1 MRTRLL
7 LFFAI
12 LLMYSSWCT
21 SGNLDSVR
29 KAVSDLPDDTATVVK
44 LIRLS
49 EVWGR
54 SDESIAEFLASK
66 AYTLATKLGVGKVLF
81 WARINLGNKL
91 LGRGNYTE
99 AGIHLQESLRLAEEL
114 NDPEAVA
121 KACVSLGNFYG
132 YQDQGDAALPYYD
145 RALKYFKSVHNL
157 SRMETVIN
165 NIGNI
170 YYGKTIYDRS
180 FLQKAEGYFMEAHDM
195 LRDLKDTVKLIANE
209 NNLGLVFSDE
219 GKCRE
224 SLRFLNNC
232 EALCKAQGDTYD
244 LIFTT
249 SYIGRAYNELGK
261 YDSAIIYLKKSLEL
275 SQNMN
280 NVPMTADAFIN
291 LSQSFS
297 QKKNFESAFE
307 YMRQYQSLHD
317 SLINSDNTRKM
328 ADAQS
333 KYENEK
339 KARQIELLEING
351 KHQHRIYTYITWSLI
366 AGSVLLLLLAVQM
379 YNRYSLK
386 NKSHQQLSLQNTII
400 AQKNKDITDSINY
413 AKKIQEAML
422 PSIASIRKALPAS
435 FVFYEP
441 KDIVSGD
448 FYWFTEKK
456 GKIFLAAVDCTG
468 HGVPGAFMSMIGNDM
483 LFDAVADK
491 ELSNPG
497 EVLAS
502 LNLHVKN
509 SLKQHEG
516 ESGSRDGMDIC
527 LCVFEKDYSSLQYS
541 GANRPFYLQREGEV
555 QIIAPTKAS
564 IGGLTDSEQIFETV
578 RVPLQKGDTLYI
590 FTDGFCDQFGG
601 PDGKKFTTK
610 RLRELLQSLKDK
622 PLETIEQQLKQAFG
636 SWKTANEQVDDVLL
650 IGIRI

>member
-7 LFFAI
+7 LFFT
-12 LLMYSSWCT
+12 LLITFPFLGT
-21 SGNLDSVR
+21 SGNLDSVG
-29 KAVSDLPDDTATVVK
+29 KAISVLPDDTATVTK
-44 LIRLS
+44 LIKLS
-49 EVWGR
+49 EVWNNR
-54 SDESIAEFLASK
+54 DQSIAEFLARK
-66 AYTLATKLGVGKVLF
+66 AFVLAGNLGIGKSLF
-81 WARINLGNKL
+81 LARINLGNKL

-99 AGIHLQESLRLAEEL
+99 ASAHLLESLRLAEKM

-157 SRMETVIN
+157 SRMETVVN

-170 YYGKTIYDRS
+170 YYGKTVYDSS
-180 FLQKAEGYFMEAHDM
+180 FLHKAEAYFMEAHNM
-195 LRDLKDTVKLIANE
+195 LRDLKDTVKLIENM

-219 GKCRE
+219 GKSRE
-224 SLRFLNNC
+224 ALRFLKNS
-232 EALCKAQGDTYD
+232 EALCKAQGNTYD
-244 LIFTT
+244 LIFVT
-249 SYIGRAYNELGK
+249 SYIGRAYNELGR
-261 YDSAIIYLKKSLEL
+261 YDSAIVSLKRSLEL
-275 SQNMN
+275 AQKMN
-280 NVPMTADAFIN
+280 NVPMTADACIN
-291 LSQSFS
+291 LSLSYS

-307 YMRQYQSLHD
+307 YMRTYQNLHD

-366 AGSVLLLLLAVQM
+366 AGSILLLLLALLM

-386 NKSHQQLSLQNTII
+386 NKSHQQLSLQNRII

-422 PSIASIRKALPAS
+422 PSIPSIRKAFPAS
-435 FVFYEP
+435 FVLYEP

-456 GKIFLAAVDCTG
+456 GKIFIAAVDCTG

-527 LCVFEKDYSSLQYS
+527 LCVFEKDFSALQYS
-541 GANRPFYLQREGEV
+541 GANRPLYLQREGEV
-555 QIIAPTKAS
+555 QIIPPTKAS
-564 IGGLTDSEQIFETV
+564 IGGLTDLDHVFQTV

-610 RLRELLQSLKDK
+610 RLRELLQALKNE
-622 PLETIEQQLKQAFG
+622 PLETIEQQLKQTFSA
-636 SWKTANEQVDDVLL
+636 WKTASEQVDDVLL